1 MAKSKL
7 SISKQLGQVAKVS
20 SKKSDKPVLDS
31 MKSLVDSTVEM
42 KKELE
47 DLKNQYDQT
56 EAQLLGEAYKVYDSV
71 RDSAYASSILC
82 EGSKSNGCMV
92 IFQDKFSNLPIEMED
107 ELRKLDPEY
116 DEHFVESR
124 KLSVKRTGK
133 EIPDETIEKL
143 MKALGKEFS
152 EIFDVKQEIGTKS
165 GLAEKF
171 NELPKEVQERLSQAK
186 GSVRLVTADGKVI

>member
-1 MAKSKL
+1 MAKTKL
-7 SISKQLGQVAKVS
+7 SISKQLSQVAKVS
-20 SKKSDKPVLDS
+20 AKKSDKPVLDS

-47 DLKNQYDQT
+47 DLENQYAQT
-56 EAQLLGEAYKVYDSV
+56 EKQLLEQAYKVYDGV
-71 RDSAYASSILC
+71 RESAYTSSVLC
-82 EGSKSNGCMV
+82 EGSKTTGCMV
-92 IFQDKFSNLPIEMED
+92 IFQDKFSNLPLEMED

-152 EIFDVKQEIGTKS
+152 DIFEVKQEIGTKK
-165 GLAEKF
+165 GLAERF